1 MSNYFFKPELESL
14 SQGAKLKFLRELR
27 YMKLTD
33 VAEYLNLGSK
43 SLNFSYMFEIILT
56 FFVYI

>member
-27 YMKLTD
+27 YMSLQN
-33 VAEYLNLGSK
+33 VAEELNLGGKDPTDTIRKYECNSR
-43 SLNFSYMFEIILT
+43 
-56 FFVYI
+56 